1 MKTSHIP
8 VTDIPLP
15 MWLED
20 PRSVQEIT
28 YENFFTTSLEKMAG
42 GQPLSQLVREDPRNL
57 SYASVLN
64 WIHKDEKRQKMY
76 YEAQALGAEAV
87 ADELLYIADGTGD
100 SLEDVQRSKL
110 RVDTRK
116 WLIEVWN
123 RKRFGRDRDMTDGA
137 NTRVTIVIGDV
148 MKEEKVIEGTV
159 IDE

>member
-1 MKTSHIP
+1 
-8 VTDIPLP
+8 
-15 MWLED
+15 
-20 PRSVQEIT
+20 
-28 YENFFTTSLEKMAG
+28 MAG

-100 SLEDVQRSKL
+100 SMEDVQRSKL

-116 WLIEVWN
+116 WLLEVWN
-123 RKRFGRDRDMTDGA
+123 RKRFGKDKDAAGSGGVTVVVQRGA
-137 NTRVTIVIGDV
+137 SVNLVATATPEQVEGNSR
-148 MKEEKVIEGTV
+148 VIEHEPDNTTT
-159 IDE
+159 